1 MIEAGMA
8 EESKLRKWAAEA
20 AQQARTEKDANEA
33 RRLWSFAQYWTRLAD
48 EEDFR
53 RDDQAA

>member
-1 MIEAGMA
+1 MA
-8 EESKLRKWAAEA
+8 EESKLRNWAAEA
-20 AQQARTEKDANEA
+20 AHQARTEKDANEA